1 MSTRD
6 LIFALI
12 VLCPIGFMIMASTIF
27 RKRLGHD
34 VLGWHDCDA
43 TGFDGASFT
52 GTCKYCG
59 KKCLQDSQGNWFTL
73 DEA

>member
-1 MSTRD
+1 MNALD

-12 VLCPIGFMIMASTIF
+12 VLCPIGFMVMAATIF
-27 RKRLGHD
+27 RKSLGHD

-43 TGFDGASFT
+43 TGFDGASAT

-59 KKCLQDSQGNWFTL
+59 KECLMDSQGNWFTR
-73 DEA
+73 EEI

>member
-1 MSTRD
+1 MNTVD

-59 KKCLQDSQGNWFTL
+59 KKCLQDSQGNWF
-73 DEA
+73 